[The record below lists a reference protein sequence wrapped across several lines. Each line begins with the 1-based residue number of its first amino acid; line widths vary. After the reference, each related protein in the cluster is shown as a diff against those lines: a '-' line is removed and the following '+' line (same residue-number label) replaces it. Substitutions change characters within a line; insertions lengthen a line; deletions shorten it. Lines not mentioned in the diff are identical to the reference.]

1 MFFGSSRHRGDE
13 KKKKFSQL
21 VLVILFLNIYMQNNE
36 PIMVFYGW
44 LAKICLNK
52 RSWVS
57 RYPSRS
63 QYDK

>member
-36 PIMVFYGW
+36 PIMVFYG
-44 LAKICLNK
+44 
-52 RSWVS
+52 
-57 RYPSRS
+57 
-63 QYDK
+63 